1 MITWMQKH
9 KKWLVITI
17 WISTI
22 AFVGAGFVGW
32 GSYEYGKSSGAVAV
46 VGDRK
51 VSVEEYQ
58 REYSGIYQ
66 QYAQAFGNQFN
77 QEMAKKMKL
86 HEAAINLVIQKN
98 LILSY
103 ADDLGLNVTDEDI
116 AKELVQMDA
125 FIKDGKFDKELYIKV
140 LRQNRTTAVEF
151 EESLKR
157 DLLLQKV
164 ESLFDLEPVN
174 NEVSN
179 LTEVLFSQD
188 DISIKI
194 LNPNDI
200 KIDLSDDKLKAYWE
214 VNKVKYLSDKSYEL
228 STTNI
233 AFEKITPTTEELQD
247 HYKKFKTDYKKED
260 GKIKSFD
267 EAKDDMIR
275 FLSAKAT
282 KKTALKEYL
291 KLKKDE
297 SKFEKDITIFENE
310 LKFSQEEINE
320 IKTANIGDVLKP
332 FEGENSFTIVKVLN
346 KIDPK
351 PLAFEDAKQM
361 VKADYESEE
370 KEKEIENLANNE
382 LKNFKG
388 LEIGFVGR
396 ESVNSITGL
405 TPNEA
410 YEFLNQLFMS
420 SEKLGKISVAD
431 KIVLYKINAS
441 RLGTNNDEKLKVI
454 KDTLLKLQ
462 KAELMNSLVKNLENK
477 YEVSSSLDVKE

>member
-1 MITWMQKH
+1 
-9 KKWLVITI
+9 
-17 WISTI
+17 
-22 AFVGAGFVGW
+22 
-32 GSYEYGKSSGAVAV
+32 
-46 VGDRK
+46 
-51 VSVEEYQ
+51 
-58 REYSGIYQ
+58 
-66 QYAQAFGNQFN
+66 
-77 QEMAKKMKL
+77 MAKKMKL

-116 AKELVQMDA
+116 AKELVKMDA

-164 ESLFDLEPVN
+164 ESLFDLEPQDK
-174 NEVSN
+174 EVAN
-179 LTEVLFSQD
+179 LSEVLFSQD

-214 VNKVKYLSDKSYEL
+214 LNKIKYLSDKSYEL
-228 STTNI
+228 STTTI
-233 AFEKITPTTEELQD
+233 PFEKVTPSIEELQD

-260 GKIKSFD
+260 GKIKLFD
-267 EAKDDMIR
+267 EAKDDMIKV
-275 FLSAKAT
+275 LSAKAT

-297 SKFEKDITIFENE
+297 VKFEKNETIFEKE
-310 LKFSQEEINE
+310 LAFLEEEINE
-320 IKTANIGDVLKP
+320 IKAAAIGDVLKP

-351 PLAFEDAKQM
+351 PLSFEDAKEM

-370 KEKEIENLANNE
+370 KAKEIEKLATNE
-382 LKNFKG
+382 LKNFNGTK
-388 LEIGFVGR
+388 IGFVGR
-396 ESVNSITGL
+396 DSINSIKGL
-405 TPNEA
+405 SPNEA
-410 YEFLNQLFMS
+410 YEFLNELFMS
-420 SEKLGKISVAD
+420 NEKLGKISVAD
-431 KIVLYKINAS
+431 KIVLYKIHAS
-441 RLGTNNDEKLKVI
+441 KLGSNNDEKLKVV
-454 KDTLLKLQ
+454 KDTLINLQ

-477 YEVSSSLDVKE
+477 YEVTSSLDIKE